1 MKKKLLRLLTV
12 AAVVLLLPVLIGAKA
27 ADGTVYLGGFVTG
40 FDVKLKGAYVL
51 ALSDVITENGI
62 FSPAKEAGIVCGDRV
77 MSVNG
82 VEITCAFDISKA
94 LSSYKDGTVT
104 VVISRKGENMI
115 KDVTPRFDLSGRCKL
130 GLFVKD
136 GIEGVGTVTF
146 VKKDGIFMAL
156 GHPISED
163 DKVIPEIVGGNIFR
177 CSVYGVVKGGRGH
190 AGELKGIVISDK
202 AIGSLTDNSLQ
213 GIVGK
218 MNDEFDY
225 SSLNAVPVGEAK
237 VGKAE
242 MICCVDGVNVES
254 YSVSV
259 VKADHRDKND
269 KNLVLKIND
278 ERLISIT
285 GGIVQGMSGS
295 PVIQDGK
302 LVGAVTHV
310 FINDPTRGYGISV
323 KNMLDTAEKLR

>member
-1 MKKKLLRLLTV
+1 ML
-12 AAVVLLLPVLIGAKA
+12 
-27 ADGTVYLGGFVTG
+27 
-40 FDVKLKGAYVL
+40 
-51 ALSDVITENGI
+51 
-62 FSPAKEAGIVCGDRV
+62 
-77 MSVNG
+77 
-82 VEITCAFDISKA
+82 
-94 LSSYKDGTVT
+94 
-104 VVISRKGENMI
+104 

-130 GLFVKD
+130 GLFVRD

-146 VKKDGIFMAL
+146 VKKDGTFMAL
-156 GHPISED
+156 GHPISEE
-163 DKVIPEIVGGNIFR
+163 DKTIPEIVGGNIFR
-177 CSVYGVVKGGRGH
+177 CSVYGVVKGGRGR

-213 GIVGK
+213 GIIGK
-218 MNDEFDY
+218 MNGEFDY
-225 SSLNAVPVGEAK
+225 SSLDAVPVGEAK

-242 MICCVDGVNVES
+242 MICCVDGVSVDS

-259 VKADHRDKND
+259 VKADQRDKND

-278 ERLISIT
+278 ERLISVT

-295 PVIQDGK
+295 PIVQDGK

-323 KNMLDTAEKLR
+323 KNMLDAVEKSR